1 MPLNKIRLGYNSVPA
16 KAKKLVL
23 EVFNSGQFSPG
34 IKVREFEE
42 KFAALHKAKHAVFV
56 NSGTDALRLGLLA
69 LKEKYAWKDGDLV
82 AVTTQTFVATVNVIL
97 QSGLTPFFYDNGNPW
112 SLEHILNTSP
122 EKPNIVAVM
131 PVHLF
136 GKPCDPRIYQ
146 TAKERGWKVL
156 EDSCET
162 ILNPI
167 RGNVSCHSTY
177 MAHHLVTG
185 VGGFVLTH
193 DHEIADLIR
202 SYANHG
208 RNIAYL
214 PGHRTPPLSKQLLQ
228 KRFLFERSGYSSRGT
243 EFEAALGLSQL
254 DDLHVN
260 VHKRREVA
268 AKLCKALWPWYAKF
282 QMDEPNLHPRHTFMM
297 FPMIAKEG
305 YRFDKYK
312 FCLHLEKR
320 GIETRDLMPITS
332 QPSFKA
338 LVKESDYPS
347 SDYSNK
353 NGFYLPINPGMTD
366 RDIAQIRRAF
376 KSYLQK

>member
-228 KRFLFERSGYSSRGT
+228 KIS
-243 EFEAALGLSQL
+243 
-254 DDLHVN
+254 
-260 VHKRREVA
+260 
-268 AKLCKALWPWYAKF
+268 
-282 QMDEPNLHPRHTFMM
+282 
-297 FPMIAKEG
+297 
-305 YRFDKYK
+305 
-312 FCLHLEKR
+312 
-320 GIETRDLMPITS
+320 
-332 QPSFKA
+332 
-338 LVKESDYPS
+338 
-347 SDYSNK
+347 
-353 NGFYLPINPGMTD
+353 
-366 RDIAQIRRAF
+366 
-376 KSYLQK
+376 